1 MKTTKILFGFLM
13 AGALMQ
19 ESMAIEVIRPSG
31 NKIVLPIP
39 DDLKPRLSDN
49 KPIQL
54 LEENLDL
61 GAQETCKSFS
71 IFKVNNK
78 VHNVSFPNKS
88 PIEIPGIKKISLLDN
103 QEILISLGVPNENL
117 TQDDWIEHINSF
129 ARLLAFEEPLKNLN
143 IASLTGYIDLKEKSE
158 QADKFLNDVIKKTPF
173 NEKEEIKQGIRWY
186 YFGSYADKVSNVIY
200 KTLIII
206 KDKKV
211 EEIPQI
217 PQTQKLILRKKQK
230 KIF

>member
-1 MKTTKILFGFLM
+1 MKTIKILFGFLM

-19 ESMAIEVIRPSG
+19 DAMSIEVIRPSG

-39 DDLKPRLSDN
+39 EGFNPR
-49 KPIQL
+49 P
-54 LEENLDL
+54 
-61 GAQETCKSFS
+61 QETCKSFS

-103 QEILISLGVPNENL
+103 QEILISLGVPTENL
-117 TQDDWIEHINSF
+117 TQDDWIGHIYSF

-143 IASLTGYIDLKEKSE
+143 ISSLTGYIDLKEKSE

-230 KIF
+230 KYFK